1 MGQKTKSAGRPRRSN
16 VRGENTRARLID
28 AALESFSTRSFHG
41 TGTRDIAEAAGMS
54 QAAMYVHYPTK
65 EDLLYQISYD
75 GHLEIEGVVLD
86 AVARGSS
93 PKEQLAEVMYDFTVW
108 HARSH
113 TRARVI
119 NYELGGLTPEHREE
133 IATFRRRL
141 EATMRRILVAGVEEG
156 GFLVPDPSMTAL
168 ALLSLGI
175 DVSRWYRDNGRWTP
189 EDIGERYRYLALRIA
204 LGLPQK

>member
-1 MGQKTKSAGRPRRSN
+1 MGQKTKGASGPRRNN

-28 AALESFSTRSFHG
+28 AAVESFSTRSFHG

-54 QAAMYVHYPTK
+54 QAAMYAHYPTK
-65 EDLLYQISYD
+65 EELLYQLSLD
-75 GHLEIEGVVLD
+75 GHTEIEGIMLA
-86 AVARGSS
+86 AVARCSS

-119 NYELGGLTPEHREE
+119 NYELGGLTPAHREE
-133 IATFRRRL
+133 IARYRRRL

-156 GFLVPDPSMTAL
+156 TFHVPDPSMTAR

-175 DVSRWYRDNGRWTP
+175 DVARWYRDDGRWTS
-189 EDIGERYRYLALRIA
+189 EEIGERYRDLALRIA
-204 LGLPQK
+204 LPIRK